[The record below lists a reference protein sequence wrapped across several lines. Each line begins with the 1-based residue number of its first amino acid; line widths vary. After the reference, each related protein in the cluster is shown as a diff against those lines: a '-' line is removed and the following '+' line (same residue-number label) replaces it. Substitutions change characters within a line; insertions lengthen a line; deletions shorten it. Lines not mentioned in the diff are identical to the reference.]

1 MNENFLND
9 GFFKIDPECHL
20 IGDLEPVNHFPGVQM
35 WWQAVENII
44 HPLMQGASE
53 SYYSILEPW
62 EMQKSSDPENII
74 KAMDK
79 YSVDIACLLP
89 ESMMDTTGYSSRWCT
104 NGDTWKVV
112 QKHPDR
118 FIIEPNLSPIKY
130 RGVENAI
137 WEMEYWVEQGARI
150 FKYYPPE
157 DTYIN
162 DPDLWPFYKRA
173 EKLGIVLDIHTG
185 FSWVPPGKSKY
196 CLPIQLDD
204 VARDFPNLKL
214 VAFHMGYPHCDDLN
228 MVAMGHPNVYLCLS
242 LLVPWAITAP
252 YKFGKILGEAMRFA
266 GPERIIWGT
275 DSAGY
280 AAQIG
285 AAVVGLRNFQIPE
298 ELQWQYGYVPLT
310 DDDKRRIFGGNL
322 AMLLGIDPNIRRV
335 SRNSSGEAATPI
347 TYSTSMGKTVSV
359 APISHPVPAAKTSSV
374 AVFTSSTKAASVVN
388 DTAVQESVFEVK
400 STLVNEN
407 PGKNIPAPLSSRSV
421 HEILISTPMGT
432 LPGKVVLNIDGTN
445 LSGVFS
451 LFKNDNVFSG
461 GTMKDGKGTF
471 SGDLKTPVGKL
482 SYSVVGTFV
491 DGKIEGVAKTKLG
504 DLKIQSKE

>member
-1 MNENFLND
+1 MDEKNFND

-20 IGDLEPVNHFPGVQM
+20 IGNMEPVNHFPGVKM
-35 WWQAVENII
+35 WWNAVDNIMR
-44 HPLMQGASE
+44 PLMQGAPE
-53 SYYSILEPW
+53 NYYKMLETW

-74 KAMDK
+74 RAMDK
-79 YSVDIACLLP
+79 YGVDIACLLP
-89 ESMMDTTGYSSRWCT
+89 ESMMDTTGFSSRWCT

-112 QKHPDR
+112 QKYPDR
-118 FIIEPNLSPIKY
+118 FIIEPNLSPVKH

-173 EKLGIVLDIHTG
+173 EQLGIVLDIHTG

-214 VAFHMGYPHCDDLN
+214 VAFHMGYPYCDDLN

-285 AAVVGLRNFQIPE
+285 AAVVGLRDFQIPE
-298 ELQWQYGYVPLT
+298 ELQWQYGYLPLT
-310 DDDKRRIFGGNL
+310 DEDKRKMFGENL
-322 AMLLGIDPNIRRV
+322 AGLLGIDPNVRR
-335 SRNSSGEAATPI
+335 
-347 TYSTSMGKTVSV
+347 
-359 APISHPVPAAKTSSV
+359 ISNQ
-374 AVFTSSTKAASVVN
+374 ASVKKDDN
-388 DTAVQESVFEVK
+388 SERQPEKGKKIIDSTYEV
-400 STLVNEN
+400 LV
-407 PGKNIPAPLSSRSV
+407 SS
-421 HEILISTPMGT
+421 PMGE
-432 LPGKVVLNIDGTN
+432 LPGKVRINIDGTS
-445 LSGVFS
+445 LSGVMS
-451 LFKNDNVFSG
+451 LLNNDNPFTG
-461 GTMKDGKGTF
+461 GTIENGRVTF
-471 SGDLKTPVGKL
+471 SGELKTPVGKMA
-482 SYSVVGTFV
+482 YDVTGTFI
-491 DGKIEGVAKTKLG
+491 DGKIKAVAKTKMGNLE
-504 DLKIQSKE
+504 IRSK